1 MPDEI
6 VAPVVATEGQSAPVE
21 QAPEPTVDD
30 TMREVLAEIRAREPV
45 QGADGKFQPK
55 VVAQGAPEGTEVPGK
70 PELAAPEP
78 APPAIDAPQSL
89 PDDVKKVWST
99 LPPAVQQAWAK
110 RESEATQKITTDG
123 QRIKDLSSYE
133 EALKPFAARLQQVNA
148 PPQEYIRRLAMADQM
163 LATNPAQGI
172 QEVARLYG
180 IDLQQ
185 MLTGQPD
192 PSSALTR
199 KISELESR
207 LEDREKADEAVR
219 TKSAHETINEFKKDK
234 PHFEALQDLMDQFI
248 RTGAAAAVPTDEPL
262 LAKAYKLALAAHPEV
277 GSKIETEAKA
287 AAEKKAAEEAKERQA
302 KDAKIAPFARRPGSA
317 PAVANT
323 KGSWEDTMKEVQA
336 EIKARG

>member
-1 MPDEI
+1 MSDEI
-6 VAPVVATEGQSAPVE
+6 VDTAAVAPEAAAAPVAT
-21 QAPEPTVDD
+21 PEPTVDD
-30 TMREVLAEIRAREPV
+30 TMREVLADIRAREPSR
-45 QGADGKFQPK
+45 ADDGKFQPK
-55 VVAQGAPEGTEVPGK
+55 VVAQGAPTGIEVPGK

-89 PDDVKKVWST
+89 PDDVKKVWSS
-99 LPPAVQQAWAK
+99 LPPAVQQAWSK

-133 EALKPFAARLQQVNA
+133 EALRPFQARLQQVNA
-148 PPQEYIRRLAMADQM
+148 PPQEYIRRLAQADQM

-180 IDLQQ
+180 IDLRQ

-192 PSSALTR
+192 PSNALTT

-207 LEDREKADEAVR
+207 LADREKADEQAR
-219 TKSAHETINEFKKDK
+219 LNDATQRIEQFKKDR
-234 PHFEALQDLMDQFI
+234 PYFDDATDMMDKLI
-248 RTGAAAAVPTDEPL
+248 RSGAAKGLDD
-262 LAKAYKLALAAHPEV
+262 AYDMAINAHPE
-277 GSKIETEAKA
+277 IRAKRDA
-287 AAEKKAAEEAKERQA
+287 DAKKAADKKAADEAAERQA

-317 PAVANT
+317 PAVASK

-336 EIKARG
+336 EIRARN